1 MALSGE
7 RLSRMSR
14 IFFVTGND
22 TGVGKTVLSVLLI
35 RHLRRTGRPSIA
47 LKPFCSGG
55 REDAE
60 ALFRAQFGE
69 IALDRI
75 NPWHFRAPL
84 SPSVAARRER
94 RRIELRS
101 VLQYLRREARGTE
114 MLVIEGA
121 GGILSPLG
129 DDYSARDLI
138 GRLGAVPLVVC
149 PNRLGVLNQA
159 LLVMDALPEGA
170 RSQARLVLMQP
181 ESPDPSTASNPG
193 ELRERLGPER
203 VFVLPRLRSNR
214 SESPGVRVDRIL
226 EGVVAGSGVRTG
238 RSLPPAGRR

>member
-1 MALSGE
+1 
-7 RLSRMSR
+7 MSR

-35 RHLRRTGRPSIA
+35 RHLRRTGQTAVA

-60 ALFRAQFGE
+60 ALFRAQCGE

-84 SPSVAARRER
+84 SPAVAARRER
-94 RRIELRS
+94 RTMDLRS
-101 VLQYLRREARGTE
+101 VMTHLRREFRGAET
-114 MLVIEGA
+114 LVIEGA
-121 GGILSPLG
+121 GGLLSPIG
-129 DDYSARDLI
+129 DDFSARDLI
-138 GRLGAVPLVVC
+138 QRLRAVPLVVC

-159 LLVMDALPEGA
+159 LLVMEALPSTA
-170 RSQARLVLMQP
+170 RAEARLVLMQP
-181 ESPDPSTASNPG
+181 EVPDLSTASNPD
-193 ELRERLGPER
+193 ELRSLLGLGR
-203 VFVLPRLRSNR
+203 VFVLPRLTSAQL
-214 SESPGVRVDRIL
+214 ESPSGGVSRIL
-226 EGVVAGSGVRTG
+226 QGVVSEGGGRTG

>member
-1 MALSGE
+1 
-7 RLSRMSR
+7 MSR

-35 RHLRRTGRPSIA
+35 RHLRRTGRSAVA

-60 ALFRAQFGE
+60 ALFRAQAGE

-84 SPSVAARRER
+84 SPALAARREH
-94 RRIELRS
+94 RRIQLRS
-101 VLQYLRREARGTE
+101 VLHYLRREARGPET
-114 MLVIEGA
+114 LVIEGA
-121 GGILSPLG
+121 GGLLSPLG

-138 GRLGAVPLVVC
+138 GRLDAVPLVVC
-149 PNRLGVLNQA
+149 PNRLGVLNQV
-159 LLVMDALPEGA
+159 LLVTDALPQRV
-170 RSQARLVLMQP
+170 RSQARVVLMQP
-181 ESPDPSTASNPG
+181 EFPDSSTASNPG
-193 ELRERLGPER
+193 ELGARLGPER
-203 VFVLPRLRSNR
+203 VFVLPRFRSDPG
-214 SESPGVRVDRIL
+214 EFPGVRVNRIL
-226 EGVVAGSGVRTG
+226 EGVISGSMGRTG